1 MIIYF
6 LLTSS
11 DWNWHPNDNP
21 SGFSIFL
28 FVNFNVWNFRNKKE
42 TNELPFGLTPHKD
55 QKLTHMG
62 DPCPRNVKFSTLLC
76 LCMLC
81 MLHEFQFVQLSFLLE
96 GNYFENNLPGLDP
109 S

>member
-1 MIIYF
+1 MCEI
-6 LLTSS
+6 
-11 DWNWHPNDNP
+11 
-21 SGFSIFL
+21 SGIKKRPMNSPL
-28 FVNFNVWNFRNKKE
+28 WVN
-42 TNELPFGLTPHKD
+42 PHKD

-62 DPCPRNVKFSTLLC
+62 GPCPRNVNFLSLLC